1 MGVKEIKEVKKGW
14 ERGKDALVE
23 GVEIGRMFGDRFVRK
38 MKKGKVIARVVAGL
52 MEMCGL
58 LKEKTLRKKK
68 KGKVLE
74 RVVAG
79 LMRMLWLVEG
89 KTSAEIEKVGGGGK
103 GSCGIGGKVK
113 DVAGKV

>member
-58 LKEKTLRKKK
+58 LKEKLLQKLKKWEVAVRLVVRLR
-68 KGKVLE
+68 
-74 RVVAG
+74 
-79 LMRMLWLVEG
+79 
-89 KTSAEIEKVGGGGK
+89 EK
-103 GSCGIGGKVK
+103 
-113 DVAGKV
+113 